1 MNQFLSCFKVAKPV
15 IGVIHTKGT
24 DDADMLR
31 RAQEEIRIDKENGVD
46 SFLVETYFG
55 TYYQVE
61 KVLDYVAGATCAPGF
76 TGRACSV

>member
-31 RAQEEIRIDKENGVD
+31 RAKE
-46 SFLVETYFG
+46 
-55 TYYQVE
+55 
-61 KVLDYVAGATCAPGF
+61 
-76 TGRACSV
+76 

>member
-31 RAQEEIRIDKENGVD
+31 RDKEEIRIYK
-46 SFLVETYFG
+46 
-55 TYYQVE
+55 
-61 KVLDYVAGATCAPGF
+61 
-76 TGRACSV
+76 

>member
-1 MNQFLSCFKVAKPV
+1 MNQFLSCFKVMKPV

-31 RAQEEIRIDKENGVD
+31 RAKEEIRIYKENGVD

-61 KVLDYVAGATCAPGF
+61 
-76 TGRACSV
+76 